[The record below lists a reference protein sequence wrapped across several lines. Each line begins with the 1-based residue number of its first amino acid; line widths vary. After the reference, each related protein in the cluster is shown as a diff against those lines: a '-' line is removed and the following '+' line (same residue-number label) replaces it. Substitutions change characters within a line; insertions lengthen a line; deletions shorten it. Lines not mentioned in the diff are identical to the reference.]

1 MQNGQN
7 VCFSGKKKNI
17 GSKRKILIFY
27 ENIEKNVQV
36 FNGYPFKNVTKYF
49 CIFFHFRTFCIFFSF
64 SEKNTYFWLQPP
76 PPVYE
81 LVRNLKIFLRLPL
94 ATDVCLHQK
103 VEQTIIYVCDMCI
116 QGDCKFSTCLVKY
129 TTAGS
134 FLIHPVYARVI
145 F

>member
-1 MQNGQN
+1 MKI
-7 VCFSGKKKNI
+7 SGKMSKFLTDTLSKMSQNI
-17 GSKRKILIFY
+17 LAYFSISEHFASFSLFQKRKPIF
-27 ENIEKNVQV
+27 
-36 FNGYPFKNVTKYF
+36 GYSQGV
-49 CIFFHFRTFCIFFSF
+49 C
-64 SEKNTYFWLQPP
+64 P

-81 LVRNLKIFLRLPL
+81 LVRSLKIFLRLPL

-103 VEQTIIYVCDMCI
+103 VEQAIIYVCDMCI